1 MNNISTFKCVIMSRL
16 HHVIPE
22 DPSNVQPR
30 EICFMWSPVAMTSE
44 ETDDDTSESE
54 EESAHIFFPNFIEHF
69 IR

>member
-1 MNNISTFKCVIMSRL
+1 MMSRL

-69 IR
+69 IRWQTRDSV